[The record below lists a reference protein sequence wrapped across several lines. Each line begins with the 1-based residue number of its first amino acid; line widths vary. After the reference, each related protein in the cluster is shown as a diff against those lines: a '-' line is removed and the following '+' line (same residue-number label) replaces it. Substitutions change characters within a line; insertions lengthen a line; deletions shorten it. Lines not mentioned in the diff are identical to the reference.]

1 MYKIITSFFLFIF
14 SITLFSQEKIEDD
27 FEGNGTITTWTPD
40 AIVMNKAFSSPFKVG
55 INTSNTVLRY
65 EDNGGQYAN
74 VRFDVPKNFDLSVN
88 HTFSLKIYVPSNG
101 LTGNQTNQV
110 SLKLQDAS
118 INAPW
123 STQTEIIKAISLDSW
138 QTVTFN
144 FKSDRYI
151 NINNNS
157 FIPTERKDFSRVLIQ
172 VNGEANNDK
181 VIAFIDDFSYDG
193 TLPESVADNQTNLNY
208 DTLVWS
214 DEFDGNG
221 AIDATKWHH
230 QTQIPAG
237 GNWYNNERQHYT
249 NRIEN
254 SYLEGGMLH
263 IVAKKENFTDQGHTK
278 NYTSARLN
286 SKFAF
291 TYGKVQVRAKLPTG
305 SGTWPAIWML
315 GKNINESGGY
325 WTSFPGEKANWPACG
340 EIDIMEH
347 WGRNQNYVTSAMH
360 TPSSHGGTI
369 NHGGQTIPTASTAF
383 HLYELIWSPE
393 KMVFSVDGNIHYT
406 YNPAVKNAS
415 TWPFDAD
422 QYFLLNIA
430 IEASGTNNSF
440 TESAMDIDYIK
451 VYQAS
456 SLGIND
462 TYLKENNIKI
472 FPNPVNDKL
481 NVVFSDLAT
490 DFIGTIYDLTGKK
503 LYTFNHDSNQKTID
517 VSFLKTGFYMLN
529 INTEG
534 YSKKFKII
542 KN

>member
-315 GKNINESGGY
+315 GKNINEPGGY

-430 IEASGTNNSF
+430 IEASGTNNLF
-440 TESAMDIDYIK
+440 TESAMDIDYIR

-462 TYLKENNIKI
+462 TNLKENNIKI

>member
-144 FKSDRYI
+144 FKSDSYI

-315 GKNINESGGY
+315 GKNINEPGGY

-440 TESAMDIDYIK
+440 TESAMDIDYIR

-462 TYLKENNIKI
+462 TNLKENNIKI
-472 FPNPVNDKL
+472 FPNPINDKL

>member
-65 EDNGGQYAN
+65 EDNGAQYAN
-74 VRFDVPKNFDLSVN
+74 VRFDVPKKFDLSVN

-144 FKSDRYI
+144 FKSDNYI

-315 GKNINESGGY
+315 GKNINEPGGY

-462 TYLKENNIKI
+462 TNLKENNIKI
-472 FPNPVNDKL
+472 FPNPINDKL